1 MHTFLAALEEAGYER
16 EDNPAQAV
24 LLRELVNSL
33 SSGKLLLVPTDD
45 VWLLDEEEREDLAIA
60 KLDQLIELVV
70 SIRTAWIASSES
82 EHAREVAGRR
92 LGPLEG
98 DMTESESRTAAGYL
112 QRSMSK
118 EKRAEYDFCFQASG
132 SEQFL
137 FALVRQPSVLK
148 GERLEKLLDDWAH
161 IKNNSE
167 YKEAIEQSKARTEPQ
182 AKQKAVLQNLR
193 MQINRLCQKG
203 EDTEDLLQELRD
215 KEKSYERGKKR
226 SLGPTTLPRSARNP
240 MPRAASARR
249 ALRSRLDTHDIPP
262 RPDRA
267 PPHVLNWSHEITPEL
282 DVDWTLCP
290 EDSAKELRLRAQ
302 RNEMIK
308 EQLQLGKP
316 VIYRSSGWSLYPRVW
331 SNDLCSYDPVTSAN
345 EVRFGDIFFLP
356 GPAWRPL
363 LRTRRVEQV
372 VPGRRVV
379 FHNFQFEGMGK
390 RLVLH
395 QAHIRPIDPS

>member
-1 MHTFLAALEEAGYER
+1 M
-16 EDNPAQAV
+16 
-24 LLRELVNSL
+24 
-33 SSGKLLLVPTDD
+33 
-45 VWLLDEEEREDLAIA
+45 
-60 KLDQLIELVV
+60 
-70 SIRTAWIASSES
+70 
-82 EHAREVAGRR
+82 
-92 LGPLEG
+92 
-98 DMTESESRTAAGYL
+98 
-112 QRSMSK
+112 
-118 EKRAEYDFCFQASG
+118 
-132 SEQFL
+132 
-137 FALVRQPSVLK
+137 
-148 GERLEKLLDDWAH
+148 
-161 IKNNSE
+161 
-167 YKEAIEQSKARTEPQ
+167 
-182 AKQKAVLQNLR
+182 LQNLR

-226 SLGPTTLPRSARNP
+226 SLGPTTLPRSAPARRYVP

-262 RPDRA
+262 RPDRP

-345 EVRFGDIFFLP
+345 EVRFGDIVFCQVQPGDRFF
-356 GPAWRPL
+356 AH
-363 LRTRRVEQV
+363 V
-372 VPGRRVV
+372 VSRKWFQNGEWYFTISNLKGKENGWCSIEHIYGR
-379 FHNFQFEGMGK
+379 
-390 RLVLH
+390 L
-395 QAHIRPIDPS
+395 IRAEH